1 MKFDKGT
8 SLVIAALLAMSLY
21 GTAQAFPVN
30 PTSYSLSCTGVK
42 GGGGDLSL
50 VGRIQFNNLTA
61 AVGGAEFVNG
71 SIIQFASF
79 TATFTN
85 GTATAQGTG
94 GNGIPQGC
102 FTGKAIFGGDT
113 FGVLN
118 SFFGCYNETLHGF
131 ELTQTSSN
139 LGAGTVLTCRGTEI

>member
-1 MKFDKGT
+1 MKIQCFAFT
-8 SLVIAALLAMSLY
+8 LASLLGVSLL
-21 GTAQAFPVN
+21 GTAQAFPIN

-42 GGGGDLSL
+42 GAGGNLSL
-50 VGRIQFNNLTA
+50 VGRIQFNNLNA

-79 TATFTN
+79 TASFTN
-85 GTATAQGTG
+85 GTANAQGTG

-102 FTGKAIFGGDT
+102 FTGKAIFSGDA

-131 ELTQTSSN
+131 ELTQTSSS